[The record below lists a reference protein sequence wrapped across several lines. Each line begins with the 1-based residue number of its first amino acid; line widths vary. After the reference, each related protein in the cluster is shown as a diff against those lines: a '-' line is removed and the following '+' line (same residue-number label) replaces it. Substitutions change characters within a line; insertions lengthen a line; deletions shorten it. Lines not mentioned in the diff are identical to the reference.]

1 MFSQVLYYRECR
13 TINKF
18 ELATVTEDGV
28 DVEGPFSVETNWEIA
43 KYVKYVCL
51 HAPQILYLSCEN
63 VATEQMTLC

>member
-1 MFSQVLYYRECR
+1 MTKDEAKEIILRSLKVLYYRECR

-43 KYVKYVCL
+43 KYVKGYDGT
-51 HAPQILYLSCEN
+51 Q
-63 VATEQMTLC
+63 VAKIA